1 MGKKYLSLI
10 IVPHGK
16 SNYRTL
22 SVTKKTLKILLWS
35 GIVLGV
41 LLAAVTVDYVRI
53 QVMRKTYR
61 AVLSENQRQKETLVQ
76 YQASIGTLNQKVESL
91 ETYQK
96 KLNLIAGI
104 KSQDVLKDVGVGPVK
119 DAAGEGQTVPGA
131 APQLSTANIKSLSQK
146 TDDVQKN
153 FDTLLNFFE
162 NRTAQLAST
171 PTIWPTV
178 GMWTSSFGWR
188 ADPFTQEQEFHK
200 GIDIA
205 AGWGSPVVATADGS
219 VIAINNDKML
229 GRSIT
234 ISHGFG
240 VTTLYAHLNK
250 VLVRIGQKVKRRDI
264 IGEVGNTGKAL
275 GPHLHY
281 EVHLN
286 DKAMNPYSY
295 ILEEE

>member
-1 MGKKYLSLI
+1 VAKKFLSLI
-10 IVPHGK
+10 IIPHSK

-22 SVTKKTLKILLWS
+22 SFSKKTLKILLWS

-41 LLAAVTVDYVRI
+41 LAAAVTVDYVRI
-53 QVMRKTYR
+53 QVTRKTYR
-61 AVLSENQRQKETLVQ
+61 TVLSENQRQKETLVQ
-76 YQASIGTLNQKVESL
+76 YQTSIGTLNKKLESL

-119 DAAGEGQTVPGA
+119 DAVGEGQTVPGG
-131 APQLSTANIKSLSQK
+131 PPRLSTANIKSLSQK

-178 GMWTSSFGWR
+178 GILTSSFGWR

-219 VIAINNDKML
+219 VIAINTDKML

-240 VTTLYAHLNK
+240 VTTVYAHLNK

-286 DKAMNPYSY
+286 DRAMNPYSY

>member
-22 SVTKKTLKILLWS
+22 SVTKKTLKILLS
-35 GIVLGV
+35 CGIVLAV
-41 LLAAVTVDYVRI
+41 LIAAVTVDYVRI

-76 YQASIGTLNQKVESL
+76 YQTSIGTLNKKVESL

-119 DAAGEGQTVPGA
+119 DAAGEGQTVSGA
-131 APQLSTANIKSLSQK
+131 PPQLSAANIKSLSQK

-162 NRTAQLAST
+162 NRTNQLAST

-229 GRSIT
+229 GISIT

-286 DKAMNPYSY
+286 DRAMNPYSY